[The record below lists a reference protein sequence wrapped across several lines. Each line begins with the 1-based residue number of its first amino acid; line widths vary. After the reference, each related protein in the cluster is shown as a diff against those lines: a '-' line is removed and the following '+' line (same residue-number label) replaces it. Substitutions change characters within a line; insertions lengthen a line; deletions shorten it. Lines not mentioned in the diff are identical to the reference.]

1 VDWDEAA
8 IRRWL
13 EPLAGRGVEIAE
25 VFGETLAEIVLEW
38 SDGEVREVRTRR
50 EEGTSARRRAGGV
63 ERLVSVPGC
72 GEASAREAVRALRSE
87 TGGEPLPIRTAAGPE
102 EAEAA
107 ALFPD
112 AERWSRRLAG
122 LFARHAPKHA
132 FRFRIRQTERS
143 VVADGGHAGS
153 STRRLLSLEGRFTA
167 ASRAGDEER
176 PFFFHAPQSESAA
189 DELKSELAAAA
200 APRDRPV
207 PAPAG
212 SADVLLAGGSAAVFF
227 HEVLGHP
234 LEADAETSPL
244 RHLPE
249 ARVSVSDLE
258 VLDDPRR
265 LDLFGGYERDDEGV
279 APRAVRLVASG
290 RLAGRLTDRAHAA
303 APGSTGHG
311 RRSGPTDAPRPRGA
325 NVIVSPGSADADE
338 MLRRLGNG
346 LWIDAFS
353 GGSVELA
360 SGSFRLRFPR
370 ARRIRRGRFADEL
383 GSGVLAGEI
392 LPVLAG
398 IEPAMGRDARPC
410 RSFGWCSRGGEVV
423 PVSGEAPDVLLR
435 GLTVRPEA

>member
-13 EPLAGRGVEIAE
+13 EPIAGRGVEIAE

-38 SDGEVREVRTRR
+38 RNGEVREVRARR
-50 EEGTSARRRAGGV
+50 EEGTSARRRVAGV
-63 ERLVSVPGC
+63 EHLVCVPGC
-72 GEASAREAVRALRSE
+72 DEASAREAVRALRSE
-87 TGGEPLPIRTAAGPE
+87 TGGEPLPIRAASRTEG
-102 EAEAA
+102 AEAA

-112 AERWSRRLAG
+112 AERWSRRLLG
-122 LFARHAPKHA
+122 LFGRHAPKHA
-132 FRFRIRQTERS
+132 FRFRMRQTERA
-143 VVADGGHAGS
+143 VVADGGRAGTS
-153 STRRLLSLEGRFTA
+153 ERRLLSLEGRFTA

-176 PFFFHAPQSESAA
+176 PFSFHAPHSESAA
-189 DELKSELAAAA
+189 DELRSELTAAA

-207 PAPAG
+207 PPPAG
-212 SADVLLAGGSAAVFF
+212 ETDVLLSAGSAAVFF

-244 RHLPE
+244 RNLPD

-265 LDLFGGYERDDEGV
+265 FDLFGGYEHDDEGI

-290 RLAGRLTDRAHAA
+290 RLGGRITDRAHAA

-311 RRSGPTDAPRPRGA
+311 RRSGPSDAPRPRGA
-325 NVIVSPGSADADE
+325 NVIVAPGSADSEE

-346 LWIDAFS
+346 IFIEEFS

-360 SGSFRLRFPR
+360 SGTFRLRFPR
-370 ARRIRRGRFADEL
+370 ARRVRRGRLADEL
-383 GSGVLAGEI
+383 AGGVLGGEI
-392 LPVLAG
+392 LPVLSA
-398 IEPAMGRDARPC
+398 IEPVMGRDVRPC

-423 PVSGEAPDVLLR
+423 PVGGESPDVLLR
-435 GLTVRPEA
+435 RLAVRSDA

>member
-1 VDWDEAA
+1 
-8 IRRWL
+8 
-13 EPLAGRGVEIAE
+13 
-25 VFGETLAEIVLEW
+25 
-38 SDGEVREVRTRR
+38 
-50 EEGTSARRRAGGV
+50 
-63 ERLVSVPGC
+63 
-72 GEASAREAVRALRSE
+72 
-87 TGGEPLPIRTAAGPE
+87 
-102 EAEAA
+102 
-107 ALFPD
+107 
-112 AERWSRRLAG
+112 
-122 LFARHAPKHA
+122 
-132 FRFRIRQTERS
+132 
-143 VVADGGHAGS
+143 
-153 STRRLLSLEGRFTA
+153 
-167 ASRAGDEER
+167 
-176 PFFFHAPQSESAA
+176 
-189 DELKSELAAAA
+189 
-200 APRDRPV
+200 
-207 PAPAG
+207 
-212 SADVLLAGGSAAVFF
+212 VLLAGGSAAVFF

>member
-1 VDWDEAA
+1 MRRGGRARGRARPEVGDGRRAA
-8 IRRWL
+8 AD
-13 EPLAGRGVEIAE
+13 PGG
-25 VFGETLAEIVLEW
+25 
-38 SDGEVREVRTRR
+38 
-50 EEGTSARRRAGGV
+50 RRAGGG
-63 ERLVSVPGC
+63 RGRGALSGRRTLVAPPRRPLRPARA
-72 GEASAREAVRALRSE
+72 EARV
-87 TGGEPLPIRTAAGPE
+87 PLPDPADR
-102 EAEAA
+102 
-107 ALFPD
+107 
-112 AERWSRRLAG
+112 AERRGRRRPRRLFDAPPA
-122 LFARHAPKHA
+122 LAR
-132 FRFRIRQTERS
+132 R
-143 VVADGGHAGS
+143 D
-153 STRRLLSLEGRFTA
+153 
-167 ASRAGDEER
+167 ASRPPRAPDDEER
-176 PFFFHAPQSESAA
+176 PFFFHAPHSESAA
-189 DELKSELAAAA
+189 DELKTRARRRGRAA
-200 APRDRPV
+200 RPAV

-212 SADVLLAGGSAAVFF
+212 DADVLLAGGSAAVFF

-265 LDLFGGYERDDEGV
+265 LDLFGGYEHDDEGV

-370 ARRIRRGRFADEL
+370 ARRVRRGRLADEL
-383 GSGVLAGEI
+383 GGGVLAGEM

-423 PVSGEAPDVLLR
+423 PVGGEAPDVLLR